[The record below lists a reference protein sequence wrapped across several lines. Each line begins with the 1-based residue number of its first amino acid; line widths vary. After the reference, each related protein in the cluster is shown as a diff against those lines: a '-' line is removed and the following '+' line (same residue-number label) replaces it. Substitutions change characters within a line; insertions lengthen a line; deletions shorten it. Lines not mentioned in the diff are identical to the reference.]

1 MSKILKNIK
10 ELLLRA
16 KLYFFGV
23 RFYEWVDVSECI
35 PVHEVEYFLDS
46 KYHVRF
52 VIYQIECVDLVLR
65 QGSLVGDSYSSFIVR
80 AYFSNEETLPQTL
93 KLMNK
98 KSYYFNG
105 QMNEFGKDNEAILS
119 LLSDVYLDMI
129 DSQLKKEKFSF

>member
-1 MSKILKNIK
+1 MGRFFRSLR
-10 ELLLRA
+10 EGLLRA

-23 RFYEWVDVSECI
+23 RFYEWVDVSECR
-35 PVHEVEYFLDS
+35 PVHEVEYFLDN

-52 VIYQIECVDLVLR
+52 IVYQIECVDFVLR
-65 QGSLVGDSYSSFIVR
+65 QGTLVGDTYSSFIVR
-80 AYFSNEETLPQTL
+80 AYFSDEDTLPQAL

-98 KSYYFNG
+98 KCYYFNG

-129 DSQLKKEKFSF
+129 YAQLKKEKK